1 MRLLHDCSKVDLP
14 PNLFHSFECSEANP
28 DLEQISKE
36 RSALIRKVEVTAE
49 RLCQKCKKPAFDN
62 LMIRMRCAVSFSAG
76 CAATK
81 FLRMS
86 PLAIHCDN
94 DKPQAALR

>member
-1 MRLLHDCSKVDLP
+1 MRLLQDCSKVDLP

-28 DLEQISKE
+28 DLEQISQE